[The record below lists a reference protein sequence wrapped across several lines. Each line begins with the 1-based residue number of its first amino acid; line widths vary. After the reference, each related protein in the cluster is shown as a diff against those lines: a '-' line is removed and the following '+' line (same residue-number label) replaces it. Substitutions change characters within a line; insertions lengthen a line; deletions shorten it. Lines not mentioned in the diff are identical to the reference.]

1 MRIQFVSK
9 YISLSEEGL
18 VDKLECPIDQGPL
31 FCNQTLEDEI
41 YLYCLECEYK
51 KTIGLEF
58 YDNIVQKVRSVINE

>member
-1 MRIQFVSK
+1 MKIQFVSK

-58 YDNIVQKVRSVINE
+58 YDNIVKKVRSVINE

>member
-58 YDNIVQKVRSVINE
+58 YDNIVKKVRSVINE